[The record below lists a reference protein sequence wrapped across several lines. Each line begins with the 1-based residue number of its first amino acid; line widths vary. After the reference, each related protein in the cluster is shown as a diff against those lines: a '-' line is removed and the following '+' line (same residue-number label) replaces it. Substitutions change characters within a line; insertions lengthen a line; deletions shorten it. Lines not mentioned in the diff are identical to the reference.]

1 MIRRRNCIFA
11 LATISLTFGCQQPN
25 ETRKQ
30 ADPASSTAAMVPAL
44 PIVVPPLSREG
55 LLLAVAHAASAAA
68 LGQSDTDEQRK
79 LDGKRFE
86 LRMRFGCDDGTVT
99 TPDDPRSWAFDEK
112 RRVLS
117 LQVKAE
123 LSKKLPLIEELSGD
137 SYEAVE
143 GFWIR
148 RPWLLTAAC
157 PATPPKEEPQD
168 AASEGASPA
177 KAEAKQA
184 ASEKPAATP
193 SPDADLTPRIG
204 IAQFFTPTD
213 ARTHRRDNRAYKTTR
228 VLKTGETPSANG
240 YDLVISGR
248 LRRLADGRV
257 IACRIDNPSAPP
269 DCILSAEFDKV
280 SIELPTGE
288 IIAKWSSA

>member
-11 LATISLTFGCQQPN
+11 LATISLTFGCQQPDDAQKDAN
-25 ETRKQ
+25 
-30 ADPASSTAAMVPAL
+30 PASSTAPVVPAL

-68 LGQSDTDEQRK
+68 LGQSDTEEQRQ

-86 LRMRFGCDDGTVT
+86 LRMRFGCDDDASA
-99 TPDDPRSWAFDEK
+99 TPDDPRSWTFDEK

-117 LQVKAE
+117 LQVKPE
-123 LSKKLPLIEELSGD
+123 LNKKLPLIEELSGS

-157 PATPPKEEPQD
+157 PASPPEETAPEG
-168 AASEGASPA
+168 AASS
-177 KAEAKQA
+177 KADTKEA

-193 SPDADLTPRIG
+193 SAAAGLTPRIG
-204 IAQFFTPTD
+204 IAQFFTATD

-228 VLKTGETPSANG
+228 VLKEGETPSADG

-257 IACRIDNPSAPP
+257 IACRVDDPSTPP

-280 SIELPTGE
+280 SIELPSGE
-288 IIAKWSSA
+288 VIAKWSSA

>member
-11 LATISLTFGCQQPN
+11 LATISLTFGCQQPD
-25 ETRKQ
+25 EARKD
-30 ADPASSTAAMVPAL
+30 ANPAGSTAPMVPAL

-55 LLLAVAHAASAAA
+55 LLLAVVHAASAAA
-68 LGQSDTDEQRK
+68 LGQADTEAQRQ

-86 LRMRFGCDDGTVT
+86 LRMRFGCGGETPA
-99 TPDDPRSWAFDEK
+99 TPDDPRSWTFDAK

-117 LQVKAE
+117 LQVKPE
-123 LSKKLPLIEELSGD
+123 LGKKLPLMEELSGD
-137 SYEAVE
+137 TYEAVE

-148 RPWLLTAAC
+148 RPWLLTSAC
-157 PATPPKEEPQD
+157 PASPPEEAAPEA
-168 AASEGASPA
+168 AASPQTDT
-177 KAEAKQA
+177 KQV

-228 VLKTGETPSANG
+228 VLKEGEAPSAAG

-257 IACRIDNPSAPP
+257 IACRVADPSAPP

-280 SIELPTGE
+280 SIELPSGE
-288 IIAKWSSA
+288 VIAKWSSA